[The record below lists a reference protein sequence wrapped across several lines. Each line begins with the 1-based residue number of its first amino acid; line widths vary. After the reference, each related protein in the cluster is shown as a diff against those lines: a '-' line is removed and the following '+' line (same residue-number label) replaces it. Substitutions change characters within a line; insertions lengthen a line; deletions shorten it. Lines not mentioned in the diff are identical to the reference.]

1 LKDACIA
8 NIYLSVSPKYRARL
22 AGRHCVESTMRESR
36 VKTILKYFV
45 HGLFF
50 NLFITL
56 EITGLLSLG
65 TLLIILGGLV
75 GLIAT
80 IAAMMVLFGV
90 ANNLINR
97 TIWKEEMDWS
107 IPALLV
113 HGLGLFVALL
123 IVNAVIDLLPLLFF
137 PGVITTIVLFIPTC
151 ILDGRICRSIA
162 ERWID

>member
-1 LKDACIA
+1 
-8 NIYLSVSPKYRARL
+8 
-22 AGRHCVESTMRESR
+22 MRESR
-36 VKTILKYFV
+36 VKIILKYFA

-50 NLFITL
+50 D
-56 EITGLLSLG
+56 LLI
-65 TLLIILGGLV
+65 TLLIIGMFFSLGVVLILVAGLV
-75 GLIAT
+75 GFIAA

-97 TIWKEEMDWS
+97 AVWGDSMNWS
-107 IPALLV
+107 ILALLI

-123 IVNAVIDLLPLLFF
+123 IVNSVIDLLPLLFF
-137 PGVITTIVLFIPTC
+137 PGLTTTIVLFIPTC